1 MDGIYRL
8 LEYMS
13 GRPVY
18 SVDIP
23 AKIDRMRPILLDQ
36 HPELAEIDVSGVN
49 ETNLQSHLDAIS
61 ARFGETLSVH
71 PEAETMRISQ

>member
-1 MDGIYRL
+1 
-8 LEYMS
+8 
-13 GRPVY
+13 
-18 SVDIP
+18 
-23 AKIDRMRPILLDQ
+23 MRPILLDQ